1 MLKKLLKHDFKA
13 LFKYWWIV
21 AVVTAG
27 LSALSGKCITILES
41 EKEIP
46 AVLDVSAGIALMLT
60 YIGVIVFA
68 VFSTVMIFIRYYKNL
83 FTDEGYLTFTL
94 PVKRSDIL
102 NSKLISAAVFE
113 FVTFLVIG
121 LDVLLMFFVAFY
133 KDILKKEFF
142 IGIKEVAAAIWK
154 ELGGY
159 IFVYLLEGI
168 LIMAAF
174 SVLSILLLYICI
186 TIGSIIA
193 KKAKVIA
200 SIGIY
205 YGINSAFSFVTMLLF
220 IFGTVAL
227 GTKFE
232 TLPEGDIKLII
243 ALIALCILLFI
254 VLICGIFYII
264 NYYLLDRKL
273 NLT

>member
-27 LSALSGKCITILES
+27 LSALSGKCITIIES
-41 EKEIP
+41 EKDLP
-46 AVLDVSAGIALMLT
+46 AVLDASAGIALMLT
-60 YIGVIVFA
+60 YIGIIVFT
-68 VFSTVMIFIRYYKNL
+68 VFSTVMIFVRYYKNL

-102 NSKLISAAVFE
+102 NSKLISAAVLE
-113 FVTFLVIG
+113 FATFLVIG
-121 LDVLLMFFVAFY
+121 LDVLLMLFVAYY
-133 KDILKKEFF
+133 KEILKKEFF

-168 LIMAAF
+168 LIMLAL
-174 SVLSILLLYICI
+174 SVLALLLLFICI

-205 YGINSAFSFVTMLLF
+205 YAANSAFSFVTTLLV

-227 GTKFE
+227 GTKFA

-254 VLICGIFYII
+254 ALICGIFYII

>member
-27 LSALSGKCITILES
+27 LSALSGKCITIIES
-41 EKEIP
+41 EKELP
-46 AVLDVSAGIALMLT
+46 AVLDASAGIALMLT
-60 YIGVIVFA
+60 YIGIIVFT
-68 VFSTVMIFIRYYKNL
+68 VFSTVMIFVRYYKNL

-102 NSKLISAAVFE
+102 NSKLISAAVLE
-113 FVTFLVIG
+113 FATFLVIG
-121 LDVLLMFFVAFY
+121 LDVLLMLFVAYY
-133 KDILKKEFF
+133 KEILKKEFF
-142 IGIKEVAAAIWK
+142 VGLKQAAATIWK

-168 LIMAAF
+168 LIMIAL
-174 SVLSILLLYICI
+174 SVLALLLLFICV
-186 TIGSIIA
+186 TIGSIIT
-193 KKAKVIA
+193 KKAKVVA

-205 YGINSAFSFVTMLLF
+205 YAANSAFSFVTTLLV

-227 GTKFE
+227 ETKFE
-232 TLPEGDIKLII
+232 NLPEGNVKLIV
-243 ALIALCILLFI
+243 ALIALCVLLFI
-254 VLICGIFYII
+254 TLIGGIFYII

>member
-27 LSALSGKCITILES
+27 LSALSGKCITIIES
-41 EKEIP
+41 EKDLP
-46 AVLDVSAGIALMLT
+46 AVLDASAGIALMLT
-60 YIGVIVFA
+60 YIGIIVFT
-68 VFSTVMIFIRYYKNL
+68 VFSTVMIFVRYYKNL

-102 NSKLISAAVFE
+102 NSKLISAAVLE
-113 FVTFLVIG
+113 FATFLVIG
-121 LDVLLMFFVAFY
+121 IDVLLMLFVAYY
-133 KDILKKEFF
+133 KEILKKEFF
-142 IGIKEVAAAIWK
+142 VGLKQAAAAIWK

-159 IFVYLLEGI
+159 IFVYLLEAI
-168 LIMAAF
+168 LILVAL
-174 SVLSILLLYICI
+174 SVLALLLLFICI
-186 TIGSIIA
+186 TIGSIIT

-205 YGINSAFSFVTMLLF
+205 YAANSAFSFVTTLLV

-254 VLICGIFYII
+254 ALICGIFYII

>member
-13 LFKYWWIV
+13 LFRYWWIV

-41 EKEIP
+41 EKELP
-46 AVLDVSAGIALMLT
+46 AVLDASAGIALMLA
-60 YIGVIVFA
+60 YIGIIVFA
-68 VFSTVMIFIRYYKNL
+68 VFSTVMIFMRYYKNL

-113 FVTFLVIG
+113 VATFLVIG
-121 LDVLLMFFVAFY
+121 FDVLLMLFVAFY

-142 IGIKEVAAAIWK
+142 IGIKEAVATIWK

-168 LIMAAF
+168 LITIALF
-174 SVLSILLLYICI
+174 VLALLLLFICI
-186 TIGSIIA
+186 TIGSIIT

-205 YGINSAFSFVTMLLF
+205 YAANSAFSFVTMLLV

-232 TLPEGDIKLII
+232 TMPEGNIKLIV
-243 ALIALCILLFI
+243 ALIALCVLLFI
-254 VLICGIFYII
+254 TLICGIFYII

>member
-21 AVVTAG
+21 AVATLG
-27 LSALSGKCITILES
+27 LSALAGKCITVISS
-41 EKEIP
+41 ERELP
-46 AVLDVSAGIALMLT
+46 AVLGVSATIILILT
-60 YIGVIVFA
+60 YIGLVVFA

-102 NSKLISAAVFE
+102 NSKLISAVAFE
-113 FVTFLVIG
+113 FATLLVTGFDILLMLVI
-121 LDVLLMFFVAFY
+121 AFY
-133 KDILKKEFF
+133 KDIFTKDFFANLKE
-142 IGIKEVAAAIWK
+142 GIADIWNA
-154 ELGGY
+154 LGGY
-159 IFVYLLEGI
+159 ILVYLLEAV
-168 LIMAAF
+168 LIVVVASA
-174 SVLSILLLYICI
+174 LAILLLYICI

-205 YGINSAFSFVTMLLF
+205 YGVSWLVSFVTMLLF
-220 IFGTVAL
+220 IFGTVTLEAKFNAL
-227 GTKFE
+227 A
-232 TLPEGDIKLII
+232 EGDIKLIV
-243 ALIALCILLFI
+243 ALIALCILLFMLL
-254 VLICGIFYII
+254 VGGILYII
-264 NYYLLDRKL
+264 NYYLIDRKL

>member
-41 EKEIP
+41 EKELP
-46 AVLDVSAGIALMLT
+46 AILDASAGIALMLT

-102 NSKLISAAVFE
+102 NSKLISAAVLE
-113 FVTFLVIG
+113 FATFLVIG
-121 LDVLLMFFVAFY
+121 FDVLLMLFVAFY
-133 KDILKKEFF
+133 KDIFKKEFL
-142 IGIKEVAAAIWK
+142 IGIKEAAATIWK

-168 LIMAAF
+168 LIMISL
-174 SVLSILLLYICI
+174 SVLALLLLFICI
-186 TIGSIIA
+186 TIGSIIT
-193 KKAKVIA
+193 KKAKVVA

-205 YGINSAFSFVTMLLF
+205 YAANSAFSFVTTLLV

-227 GTKFE
+227 ETKFE
-232 TLPEGDIKLII
+232 NLPEGNVKLIV
-243 ALIALCILLFI
+243 ALIALCVLLFI
-254 VLICGIFYII
+254 TLIGGIFYII

>member
-27 LSALSGKCITILES
+27 LSALSGKCITIIES
-41 EKEIP
+41 EKELP
-46 AVLDVSAGIALMLT
+46 AVLDASAGIALMLT
-60 YIGVIVFA
+60 YIGIIVFT
-68 VFSTVMIFIRYYKNL
+68 VFSTVMIFVRYYKNL

-102 NSKLISAAVFE
+102 NSKLISAAVLE
-113 FVTFLVIG
+113 FATFLVIG
-121 LDVLLMFFVAFY
+121 LDVLLMLFVAFY
-133 KDILKKEFF
+133 KDIFKKEFL
-142 IGIKEVAAAIWK
+142 IGIKEAAATIWK

-168 LIMAAF
+168 LIMIAL
-174 SVLSILLLYICI
+174 SVLALLLLFICV
-186 TIGSIIA
+186 TIGSIIT
-193 KKAKVIA
+193 KKAKVVA

-205 YGINSAFSFVTMLLF
+205 YAANSAFSFVTTLLV

-227 GTKFE
+227 ETKFE
-232 TLPEGDIKLII
+232 NLPEGNVKLIV
-243 ALIALCILLFI
+243 ALIALCVLLFI
-254 VLICGIFYII
+254 TLIGGIFYII

>member
-27 LSALSGKCITILES
+27 LSVLAGKCITILES
-41 EKEIP
+41 KKELP
-46 AVLDVSAGIALMLT
+46 AVLDASAGIALMLA

-102 NSKLISAAVFE
+102 NSKLISAAVLE
-113 FVTFLVIG
+113 FATFLVIG
-121 LDVLLMFFVAFY
+121 FDVLLMLFVAFY
-133 KDILKKEFF
+133 KDIFKKEFL
-142 IGIKEVAAAIWK
+142 IGIKEAAATIWK

-168 LIMAAF
+168 LITIAL
-174 SVLSILLLYICI
+174 SVLALLLLFICI
-186 TIGSIIA
+186 TIGSIIT
-193 KKAKVIA
+193 KKAKVVA

-205 YGINSAFSFVTMLLF
+205 YAANSAFSFVTTLLV

-227 GTKFE
+227 ETKFE
-232 TLPEGDIKLII
+232 TLPEGDVKLVV
-243 ALIALCILLFI
+243 ALIALCALLFI
-254 VLICGIFYII
+254 ALICGIFYII